1 MEQTWG
7 RRVEKITT
15 RREQQKPGENRRIR
29 REIRRYEGEKR
40 RGRRKR
46 RR

>member
-7 RRVEKITT
+7 RRVEKIMS

-29 REIRRYEGEKR
+29 REIRKQEGENR
-40 RGRRKR
+40 RGRRKGR
-46 RR
+46 R